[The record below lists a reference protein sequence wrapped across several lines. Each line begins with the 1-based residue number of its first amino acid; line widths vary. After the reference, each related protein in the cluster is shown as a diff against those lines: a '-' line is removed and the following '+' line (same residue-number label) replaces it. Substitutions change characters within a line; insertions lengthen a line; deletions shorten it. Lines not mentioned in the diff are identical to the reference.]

1 MPAPPMIDPLGGR
14 RHAHPVR
21 LSVAR
26 ELGRDIDGAWWPHAD
41 RITKELP
48 NLVAV
53 LTHLLG
59 DITSINVNWPAEQ
72 RPPDLNLPGWD
83 HRRQHVMTVTGT
95 HARANL
101 LTISYATRSALAVMV
116 LRCAA
121 NLPIETTDRDKPT
134 FLTAASILRI
144 AQQQRGAVH
153 LY

>member
-1 MPAPPMIDPLGGR
+1 MTDPLRGR

-48 NLVAV
+48 NLVAI
-53 LTHLLG
+53 LTHVLG
-59 DITSINVNWPAEQ
+59 DITSINVNWSASQ
-72 RPPDLNLPGWD
+72 RPPDFNLPGWE
-83 HRRQHVMTVTGT
+83 HKRQHVMTVTGT

-101 LTISYATRSALAVMV
+101 LIVPYATRGALAVTV

-121 NLPIETTDRDKPT
+121 NLPIDAAERDKPA
-134 FLTAASILRI
+134 FLTAGSILRI
-144 AQQQRGAVH
+144 AQQQRARVRRQV
-153 LY
+153 